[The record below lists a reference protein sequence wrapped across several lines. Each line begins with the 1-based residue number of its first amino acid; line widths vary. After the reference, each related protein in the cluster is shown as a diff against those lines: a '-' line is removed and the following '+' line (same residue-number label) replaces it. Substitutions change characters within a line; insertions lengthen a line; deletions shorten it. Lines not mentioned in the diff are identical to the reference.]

1 MSVHGKL
8 AMVIFAGALALGLA
22 ACGGGGG
29 SGQTDTMETPQSAAA
44 LQRAAIAAAIQGART
59 AVGALVDTAAAAPI
73 AAAETVV
80 AAARDAVADADALT
94 AAEKDAYATTVS
106 VIEGNLVAARSRI
119 ATART
124 ELRRAMAEEVAKLRP
139 ALDDAAISAIA
150 ASVEYGT
157 APTMTGTIPGT
168 PATTVMGLTTAAVE
182 GSASTEGGWTGG
194 AYRAA
199 DGTAADEIVF
209 HTDIEAPGS
218 RPFGGEMGKYGT
230 ANGLDADGNLPIVAA
245 TDATLIA
252 SSAFPTGPGIRTH
265 MASPDGEV
273 EIVGTFDGAEGAYV
287 CTPAANDG
295 CTSSIRDAGGI
306 ALVGGGGWKFVP
318 AEDATVL
325 KPDTEYRYFGWWL
338 RDGGGGYAVGAF
350 HGGVGG
356 DAQDFADLATLQ
368 GSATYSGPA
377 AGKFV
382 VDPQIGQ
389 ASAGEF
395 TASATL
401 EVEFGDDT
409 DPGRVTGTVDGFVA
423 NGEQV
428 PWSVELQS
436 AGIAADGA
444 IAASGGDTA
453 RTVWS
458 IDGQDG
464 AAAGSPNWSGR
475 FHDVDEDKVPQVATG
490 MFEASYG
497 DIGRMIGAFG
507 TNRQP

>member
-1 MSVHGKL
+1 MSVHRKL
-8 AMVIFAGALALGLA
+8 
-22 ACGGGGG
+22 
-29 SGQTDTMETPQSAAA
+29 
-44 LQRAAIAAAIQGART
+44 
-59 AVGALVDTAAAAPI
+59 
-73 AAAETVV
+73 
-80 AAARDAVADADALT
+80 
-94 AAEKDAYATTVS
+94 
-106 VIEGNLVAARSRI
+106 
-119 ATART
+119 
-124 ELRRAMAEEVAKLRP
+124 
-139 ALDDAAISAIA
+139 
-150 ASVEYGT
+150 
-157 APTMTGTIPGT
+157 
-168 PATTVMGLTTAAVE
+168 
-182 GSASTEGGWTGG
+182 GGWTGG

-209 HTDIEAPGS
+209 YTDIEAPGS
-218 RPFGGEMGKYGT
+218 QPFGSEMGKYGT

-265 MASPDGEV
+265 MTSPDGAV

-287 CTPAANDG
+287 CTPAADDG

-306 ALVGGGGWKFVP
+306 ALVGGGWKFVP

-338 RDGGGGYAVGAF
+338 RDVGGSYAVGAF

-382 VDPQIGQ
+382 VGPQIGH

-409 DPGRVTGTVDGFVA
+409 DPGRVTGTLKSSTRRGMVT
-423 NGEQV
+423 
-428 PWSVELQS
+428 PRCP
-436 AGIAADGA
+436 IA
-444 IAASGGDTA
+444 
-453 RTVWS
+453 
-458 IDGQDG
+458 
-464 AAAGSPNWSGR
+464 
-475 FHDVDEDKVPQVATG
+475 
-490 MFEASYG
+490 YG
-497 DIGRMIGAFG
+497 
-507 TNRQP
+507 